1 MISSNDVVANDE
13 DNYISI
19 IIRSDSFPKLREMID
34 LALGLSAFNDYI
46 KVFFVEKAVRI
57 LDSSLSI
64 NPLQSGERNIVKMLG
79 MFELY
84 DINNIYVSLEDWTF
98 YGLTHDKLKIPVKV
112 LSQKDLSKEISHA
125 KHSFMG

>member
-46 KVFFVEKAVRI
+46 KVFFIEKAVRI

-64 NPLQSGERNIVKMLG
+64 DPLQSGERNIVKMLG

-112 LSQKDLSKEISHA
+112 LSQKDLSKEILHA
-125 KHSFMG
+125 KHYFMG